1 MQTLI
6 DRCDR
11 AAGLL
16 LYPGTAYHEQVR
28 RCQAELA
35 TALGADSDFLAE
47 FAEAIHPLTP
57 EELEELFTRTF
68 DLNPTCALEVGWH
81 LYGENYSRGDFLVK
95 MRQAL
100 RRHGLPES
108 AELPDHLSHVL
119 SVLGRL
125 PPAEYAPFA
134 ESHVVPAIDKMLA
147 GLAGQGNPYEKL
159 LRAIRRLV
167 AHHLATLPLE
177 VGHG

>member
-1 MQTLI
+1 MRTLM
-6 DRCDR
+6 DRCDM

-16 LYPGTAYHEQVR
+16 LYPRASYHERVR

-35 TALGADSDFLAE
+35 AALGEDADFLAD
-47 FAEAIHPLTP
+47 FTEAIHALTL

-81 LYGENYSRGDFLVK
+81 LFGENYSRGDFLVK

-100 RRHGLPES
+100 RQHGLPES
-108 AELPDHLSHVL
+108 AELPDHLAHVL
-119 SVLGRL
+119 SILGRL
-125 PPAEYAPFA
+125 PPAEYASFA

-147 GLAGQGNPYEKL
+147 GLAGQGNPFEKL
-159 LRAIRRLV
+159 LRAVRRLV
-167 AHHLATLPLE
+167 VHHLVSIPVE

>member
-1 MQTLI
+1 MRTLI

-11 AAGLL
+11 VAGLL
-16 LYPGTAYHEQVR
+16 LYPGANYHELVR

-35 TALGADSDFLAE
+35 AALGEDADFLAA
-47 FAEAIHPLTP
+47 FAEAIHALTP
-57 EELEELFTRTF
+57 EELEELYTRTF

-81 LYGENYSRGDFLVK
+81 LFGENYSRGDFLVK

-100 RRHGLPES
+100 RQHGLPES
-108 AELPDHLSHVL
+108 AELPDHLTHVL

-147 GLAGQGNPYEKL
+147 GLAEQGNPYEKL

-167 AHHLATLPLE
+167 VHHLATIPVE

>member
-1 MQTLI
+1 MQTI
-6 DRCDR
+6 VDRCDM

-16 LYPGTAYHEQVR
+16 LYPGAGYSEQVR
-28 RCQAELA
+28 RCQAGLTA
-35 TALGADSDFLAE
+35 ALGEDADFLAE
-47 FAEAIHPLTP
+47 FAAAIHALTP
-57 EELEELFTRTF
+57 EEMEELFTRTF

-100 RRHGLPES
+100 RHHGLPES
-108 AELPDHLSHVL
+108 AELPDHLAHVL

-147 GLAGQGNPYEKL
+147 GLADQDNPYEKL
-159 LRAIRRLV
+159 LRAVRRLV
-167 AHHLATLPLE
+167 VHHLVAIPVE
-177 VGHG
+177 ADHG